1 MIPNLPELEAIFP
14 SRAPPGLSGGRRVDV
29 AGEPSFSKME
39 DPMNRTRPFEAP
51 RYALRRGSPDKVPH
65 SPFSELGEFFE
76 VSCPDCGAV
85 LCVDSSLLSL
95 SPELE
100 CAGCGEAIALTP
112 EGRVRRRGLRVVG
125 EP

>member
-1 MIPNLPELEAIFP
+1 
-14 SRAPPGLSGGRRVDV
+14 
-29 AGEPSFSKME
+29 
-39 DPMNRTRPFEAP
+39 MNRTKPFEAP
-51 RYALRRGSPDKVPH
+51 PYALRHGSPDKVPH
-65 SPFSELGEFFE
+65 PRFAELGEFFE

-112 EGRVRRRGLRVVG
+112 DGRIRRRALRAVG
-125 EP
+125 KP